1 MAVGEDGGYL
11 WRMNLYWRLEQ
22 EDDGVFAE
30 CHSLSLSRDIPRG
43 VGWIVKPFVRSMP
56 RESLEKSLQ
65 ATRLAVMNAK

>member
-1 MAVGEDGGYL
+1 MGEDGGYL

-56 RESLEKSLQ
+56 RESLEQSLQ